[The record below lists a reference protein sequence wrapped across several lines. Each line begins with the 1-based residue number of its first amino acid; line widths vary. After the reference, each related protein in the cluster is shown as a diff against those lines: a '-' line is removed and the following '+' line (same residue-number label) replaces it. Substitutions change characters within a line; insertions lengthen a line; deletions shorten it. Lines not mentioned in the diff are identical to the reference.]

1 MGNNWSGPPPPPEP
15 APYSAPIPVISVP
28 LKKSPVED
36 GASGLHYSGR
46 VYNNQEQLLSSEI
59 CKGDAVSVDNAGEV
73 MQGGIST
80 TTLPTDESTKR
91 ISRTA
96 LQGYVQGLVDTGR
109 IPGQMG
115 DFDKQ
120 MAADKQFYALVQNE
134 YCFYEARYKAALTQ
148 FLNVVADS
156 HGADTNSVASA
167 LNLTV
172 DINKR
177 LNSLLEI
184 LNYVSNDRAEKV
196 NARSPMIN
204 AANEKLQE
212 KIATLK
218 KQQEFL
224 QSSDVRIR
232 TQEEMMRYSA
242 EKSSAMNTQ
251 IMFFVALNVVAIG
264 TILTVYKSVRPS
276 ALA

>member
-1 MGNNWSGPPPPPEP
+1 MGNNWSGPNPPPEP
-15 APYSAPIPVISVP
+15 APYSAPIPVVSVP

-46 VYNNQEQLLSSEI
+46 IYSNQEQQLSSEI
-59 CKGDAVSVDNAGEV
+59 CKGDTVSVDAAGEV
-73 MQGGIST
+73 MQGIST
-80 TTLPTDESTKR
+80 TTLPMDESTKR

-96 LQGYVQGLVDTGR
+96 LQGYVQGLIDTGR
-109 IPGQMG
+109 IPGQLS

-120 MAADKQFYALVQNE
+120 MAADKQFYALVQTE
-134 YCFYEARYKAALTQ
+134 YCFYETRYKAALTQ
-148 FLNVVADS
+148 FLNVVSDS
-156 HGADTNSVASA
+156 HGADTASVASA

-218 KQQEFL
+218 RQQEFL

-264 TILTVYKSVRPS
+264 TILTVYKNIRPS
-276 ALA
+276 V

>member
-1 MGNNWSGPPPPPEP
+1 
-15 APYSAPIPVISVP
+15 VP
-28 LKKSPVED
+28 D

-46 VYNNQEQLLSSEI
+46 VYANQEQQLSSDI
-59 CKGDAVSVDNAGEV
+59 CNGESVSVDKAGEV
-73 MQGGIST
+73 MSGGLST
-80 TTLPTDESTKR
+80 TTLPIDESTKR
-91 ISRTA
+91 ISRSA
-96 LQGYVQGLVDTGR
+96 IQGYVENLIHTDR
-109 IPGQMG
+109 IPGQIG

-120 MAADKQFYALVQNE
+120 MAADKKFYADIQNE
-134 YCFYEARYKAALTQ
+134 YCFYEVRYKAALGQ
-148 FLNVVADS
+148 FLNVVADA
-156 HGADTNSVASA
+156 HGADQASVASA

-177 LNSLLEI
+177 LNSLLEV

-196 NARSPMIN
+196 NARSPTIN
-204 AANEKLQE
+204 SANEKLQE

-242 EKSSAMNTQ
+242 EKSSAMNIQ

-276 ALA
+276 AGV